1 MSDDQNSPN
10 DFLIHGPLVSV
21 GIPTYNRPDGLRRTL
36 ECITGQTYQNLE
48 IIVSDNCSPG
58 SETDDVVREFV
69 SKDSRIQYYRQEKNQ
84 GPTNNLKF
92 VLEKATGEYFMWAAD
107 DDEWE
112 SRFVDRLL
120 DIMQSSDIAV
130 AMCSVKRIDDSDNIV
145 DIVRYQL
152 LLQPDYNP
160 FLLAVFAA
168 SHDVITFYI
177 YGLYRTRI
185 LKKFSKNLDNTF
197 GKDLVILCELFL
209 SEKIGYIDEV
219 LHIRSIHIKRTAELY
234 SQEDIGK
241 NYGDPFNY
249 LKLFFSFG
257 PYLLQSPNIP
267 LKQKFWIPCMVIRQ
281 GIWVGGIYLNQIY
294 NRFLSIARKN
304 SQVDKI
310 ASRLSA
316 ELKNRKRSE

>member
-1 MSDDQNSPN
+1 MN
-10 DFLIHGPLVSV
+10 DTILQLDNASGPLVSV

-58 SETDDVVREFV
+58 SETDDIVREFV
-69 SKDSRIQYYRQEKNQ
+69 SKDSRIQYYRQEINQ

-120 DIMQSSDIAV
+120 DFMQRSDAAV
-130 AMCSVKRIDDSDNIV
+130 VMCSVKRIYDFDNVV
-145 DIVRYQL
+145 DIVRYRL
-152 LLQPDYNP
+152 LLQPDYNQ
-160 FLLAVFAA
+160 FRLAVFAA

-197 GKDLVILCELFL
+197 GKDLVVLCELLL
-209 SEKIGYIDEV
+209 SAKIGYVDEV
-219 LHIRSIHIKRTAELY
+219 LHIRRIHIKRTAELY
-234 SQEDIGK
+234 SQEEIGK
-241 NYGDPFNY
+241 YYGDPFNY
-249 LKLFFSFG
+249 LRLFFSFG
-257 PYLLQSPNIP
+257 PYLLRSSNIP
-267 LKQKFWIPCMVIRQ
+267 LKPKFWIPCMVFRQ
-281 GIWVGGIYLNQIY
+281 GIWVSGIYLNQIF

-310 ASRLSA
+310 ASRLST